1 MVISIGIRTIK
12 GRDKYMKMK
21 TFIVKLLD
29 SRPHQN
35 LMEYKVEWNDGS
47 IEWVTEQ
54 KMKEVK
60 FE

>member
-1 MVISIGIRTIK
+1 
-12 GRDKYMKMK
+12 MK

-35 LMEYKVEWNDGS
+35 SMEYLVEWNDGS

-54 KMKEVK
+54 KMKEVE